1 MSYEELLI
9 SFELGIIYGI
19 VAIGIYITFRV
30 IDFPDLSCDGSFVLG
45 AAVSSVMIKYS
56 YNPWIALLCGALA
69 GAVAGGIT
77 SLIHIRFKIS
87 DLLSGIL
94 VAFMLYSINL
104 KIMGGIPNISL
115 IDKVTIFSSSNKATL
130 LIIMS
135 LIISSSVAYILL
147 TDWGLALRS
156 ISYNKRLALNVGV
169 RINKLTAIALIAS
182 NALIAFSGG
191 LFSQHQEFVDI
202 SQGTGTIII
211 GLAAV
216 IIGERITKNN
226 SIWVAVVSC
235 IAGSIIYRIFI
246 SLALYSEILGLQSQD
261 LNLITGL
268 LVIIIMIKKNVKA

>member
-1 MSYEELLI
+1 MSYEELII

-45 AAVSSVMIKYS
+45 AAVSSVMMKYS

-115 IDKVTIFSSSNKATL
+115 IDKVTIFSSSNKVTL

-202 SQGTGTIII
+202 SQGNGTIII

-235 IAGSIIYRIFI
+235 VTGSIIYRIFI
-246 SLALYSEILGLQSQD
+246 SLALYSEMLGLQSQD